1 MGKLEAEISNTLEE
15 RNSKGSLQRK
25 LQSRHLT
32 MMAIGGAIGTGL
44 FVSSGSTISTAG
56 PGERL
61 LHTFW

>member
-1 MGKLEAEISNTLEE
+1 MGKLEAEINNTLEE

-44 FVSSGSTISTAG
+44 FVSRDRRLALRGRE
-56 PGERL
+56 ERL
-61 LHTFW
+61 LHIFW